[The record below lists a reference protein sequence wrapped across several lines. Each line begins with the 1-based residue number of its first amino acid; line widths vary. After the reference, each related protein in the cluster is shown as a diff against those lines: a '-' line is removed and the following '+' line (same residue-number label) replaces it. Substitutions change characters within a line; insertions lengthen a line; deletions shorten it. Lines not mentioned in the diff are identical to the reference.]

1 MADEFQ
7 IMAAEAARELRVLS
21 LQIAARAMQGRVTA
35 EADSIVMIA
44 LAETLA
50 EYIKH
55 GNK

>member
-7 IMAAEAARELRVLS
+7 IMAAEAASELRVLS
-21 LQIAARAMQGRVTA
+21 LQIAARAMQGRVTS
-35 EADSIVMIA
+35 EVDSVVMMA

-55 GNK
+55 GQK